1 MPIIKLGKVAQQ
13 TEVES
18 IALWPQTLNS
28 IAKQTISPW
37 YHKGIIYDQ
46 NRRGCGE
53 SQPDSFLIEGRLIVF
68 Q

>member
-53 SQPDSFLIEGRLIVF
+53 R
-68 Q
+68 